1 MENIKKLQ
9 RHAIIKI
16 LAFFVLSSI
25 SALACASA
33 QELVEPL
40 AIITHQ
46 DTNVDELT
54 QDEVARI
61 FLAEQQFWPD
71 NSRITLLIRAPVSPE
86 RTFGLRQIYQMSEKE
101 FRKYWITKMFKAE
114 VASAPKVMYS
124 LSMAIN
130 LVTAI
135 PGAIT
140 FVPFSQVPVNAK
152 VLKVNGKFPD
162 DKDYEYRL

>member
-1 MENIKKLQ
+1 MENIMKLQ

-46 DTNVDELT
+46 DTNELT